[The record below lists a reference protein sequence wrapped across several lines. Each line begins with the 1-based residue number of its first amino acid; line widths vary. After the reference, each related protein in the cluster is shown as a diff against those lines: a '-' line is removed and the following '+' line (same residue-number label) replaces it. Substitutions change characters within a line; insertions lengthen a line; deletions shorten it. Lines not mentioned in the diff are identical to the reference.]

1 VSIRNRTWTSPSG
14 ETKSAWE
21 VSYRAASGARVRKL
35 FDRKKDADDYHA
47 KARIAVQNG
56 THTPDSQSITVA
68 AAATQWLAECDSAGL
83 ERVTAVLYAQQVR
96 SHIVPVLGGVKLS
109 QLTAL
114 TVSAWEDALRAKGCS
129 PKLIRRVRV
138 NLGQIVGEAQRRGQ
152 VAQNVVRSTG
162 TAKVSKRRE
171 AQRKLVVGVDI
182 PSPAEIRQLLPQLQG
197 RIRPLILTAAFA
209 GLRWSEL
216 RGLTWANVDLAA
228 GTLSVT
234 QRMDRYGTIGQTK
247 SVAGERSIPLLGL
260 VVNALRELALS
271 SGQGANRTDALVFV
285 NSRGNARHRI
295 TVCAEFAQAQVAAGI
310 VDTNGA
316 AKYTGLHALRHFFAS
331 WCINR
336 KVDGGREL
344 PLKVVQGLMGHS
356 TISVTADVYGHL
368 FPAGND
374 QAELQAAESA
384 FLAG

>member
-1 VSIRNRTWTSPSG
+1 MSIRNRTWTSPAG

-21 VSYRAASGARVRKL
+21 VSYRAADGKRVRKL
-35 FDRKKDADDYHA
+35 FDRKKDADVFHA
-47 KARIAVQNG
+47 TARVAVQNG
-56 THTPDSQSITVA
+56 THTPDGQSITVA
-68 AAATQWLAECDSAGL
+68 AAAQQWLAECDSAGL
-83 ERVTAVLYAQQVR
+83 ERVTSVLYAQQVR
-96 SHIVPVLGGVKLS
+96 SHIDPHLGGVKLS
-109 QLTAL
+109 QLTAPA
-114 TVSAWEDALRAKGCS
+114 VSAWENALRAKGCS
-129 PKLIRRVRV
+129 PKLIRRVRI

-162 TAKVSKRRE
+162 KAKVSRRQE
-171 AQRKLVVGVDI
+171 AQRQLVVGVDI

-216 RGLTWANVDLAA
+216 RGLTWANVDLGGA
-228 GTLSVT
+228 TLKVT
-234 QRMDRYGTIGQTK
+234 QRMDRYGDLGQTK
-247 SVAGERSIPLLGL
+247 SAAGNRSIPLLGL
-260 VVNALRELALS
+260 VVTALKELRLAS
-271 SGQGANRTDALVFV
+271 APGQELVFV

-295 TVCAEFAQAQVAAGI
+295 TVCAEFTAAQVAAGI
-310 VDTNGA
+310 VDADGN
-316 AKYTGLHALRHFFAS
+316 AKYSGLHALRHFFAS

-368 FPAGND
+368 FPRGND
-374 QAELQAAESA
+374 QAELVAAETA

>member
-1 VSIRNRTWTSPSG
+1 LNPKGKYGVLLLSSI
-14 ETKSAWE
+14 
-21 VSYRAASGARVRKL
+21 L
-35 FDRKKDADDYHA
+35 
-47 KARIAVQNG
+47 
-56 THTPDSQSITVA
+56 
-68 AAATQWLAECDSAGL
+68 
-83 ERVTAVLYAQQVR
+83 VTYA
-96 SHIVPVLGGVKLS
+96 IVGGMLHR
-109 QLTAL
+109 
-114 TVSAWEDALRAKGCS
+114 VSAQDGS
-129 PKLIRRVRV
+129 
-138 NLGQIVGEAQRRGQ
+138 
-152 VAQNVVRSTG
+152 
-162 TAKVSKRRE
+162 
-171 AQRKLVVGVDI
+171 
-182 PSPAEIRQLLPQLQG
+182 
-197 RIRPLILTAAFA
+197 
-209 GLRWSEL
+209 
-216 RGLTWANVDLAA
+216 
-228 GTLSVT
+228 
-234 QRMDRYGTIGQTK
+234 Y
-247 SVAGERSIPLLGL
+247 
-260 VVNALRELALS
+260 RELALS

>member
-1 VSIRNRTWTSPSG
+1 MSTRLRTWTSPSG

-21 VSYRAASGARVRKL
+21 VSYRAASGQRVRKL
-35 FDRKKDADDYHA
+35 FDRKKDADAFHA
-47 KARIAVQNG
+47 TARVAVQNG

-68 AAATQWLAECDSAGL
+68 AAAQQWLAECDSAGL
-83 ERVTAVLYAQQVR
+83 ERVTHVLYAQQVR
-96 SHIVPVLGGVKLS
+96 SHIDPVLGGVKLS
-109 QLTAL
+109 QLTAP

-129 PKLIRRVRV
+129 PKLIRRVRT

-152 VAQNVVRSTG
+152 VAQNVVRSSA

-182 PSPAEIRQLLPQLQG
+182 PSPAEIRTLLPQLQG

-216 RGLTWANVDLAA
+216 RGLTWANVDLAGA
-228 GTLSVT
+228 TLKVT
-234 QRMDRYGTIGQTK
+234 QRMDRYGDIGQTK
-247 SVAGERSIPLLGL
+247 SAAGERSIPLLGL
-260 VVNALRELALS
+260 VVVALKELRLAS
-271 SGQGANRTDALVFV
+271 APGQELVFV

-295 TVCAEFAQAQVAAGI
+295 TVCAEFAAAQVAAGI
-310 VDTNGA
+310 VDADGS